1 MMLIWVDFCSFIVE
15 NGNFNDW
22 WSQLNPQWHFLIT
35 YNYRVPS
42 LKTYVQL
49 KNMGESTTTSIELIL
64 ENIGILKIYIELNN

>member
-42 LKTYVQL
+42 LKTYVQ
-49 KNMGESTTTSIELIL
+49 
-64 ENIGILKIYIELNN
+64 